1 MTEVSPDLGYGTE
14 LERMG
19 WVGYKMVGRKWSRLD
34 EAMDGTF
41 WCRRGRC
48 VGLTTLSLA
57 ARLWIG
63 SLGRT
68 HVGQGRE
75 QSKAMLGLFQGGVNL
90 WLQASCLPFFLSFFF
105 FFSAI
110 LSTSHS
116 PHRRSEVLE
125 AFRRL
130 GKFL

>member
-19 WVGYKMVGRKWSRLD
+19 WGGYKMVGRKWSRLD

-75 QSKAMLGLFQGGVNL
+75 QSKARLGLFQGGVNL
-90 WLQASCLPFFLSFFF
+90 WLQASCLPFFLL
-105 FFSAI
+105 AI
-110 LSTSHS
+110 LPTGGV
-116 PHRRSEVLE
+116 RSWRLLE
-125 AFRRL
+125 GWANSFN
-130 GKFL
+130 FD